1 MHDHDVT
8 VYTET
13 PHEEEETT
21 GCCVM
26 PPERRIENL
35 MDLERADS
43 NIEIARVKVA
53 DAEVRILRA
62 SNYVKV
68 STNGVRV
75 SIEYAMQKLVC
86 SVFLYFHLTR
96 LCLWLSY
103 ILPCFP
109 YRTFAT
115 QLGS

>member
-1 MHDHDVT
+1 MPDDDVI
-8 VYTET
+8 VHTET
-13 PHEEEETT
+13 HHEEEETP

-53 DAEVRILRA
+53 DADVRILRA

-68 STNGVRV
+68 SRTV
-75 SIEYAMQKLVC
+75 STSTL
-86 SVFLYFHLTR
+86 
-96 LCLWLSY
+96 
-103 ILPCFP
+103 
-109 YRTFAT
+109 
-115 QLGS
+115 

>member
-1 MHDHDVT
+1 MALTYSLLICKYPREASLSSSYIRNTELVENKWMHDHDVT
-8 VYTET
+8 VHTET

-53 DAEVRILRA
+53 DADVRILRA

-75 SIEYAMQKLVC
+75 SIVNG
-86 SVFLYFHLTR
+86 
-96 LCLWLSY
+96 
-103 ILPCFP
+103 I
-109 YRTFAT
+109 
-115 QLGS
+115 

>member
-1 MHDHDVT
+1 MSSSYICNTELVENKWMHDHDVT
-8 VYTET
+8 VPTET

-53 DAEVRILRA
+53 DADVRILRA

-68 STNGVRV
+68 STTVSRSPISSIVR
-75 SIEYAMQKLVC
+75 
-86 SVFLYFHLTR
+86 
-96 LCLWLSY
+96 
-103 ILPCFP
+103 
-109 YRTFAT
+109 
-115 QLGS
+115 